1 MTGSLR
7 LSGVWLAPAAQT
19 WLQTTQ
25 QARLLHLFART
36 CNLINQNGAL
46 LTLAQ
51 ADIGPAP
58 FSLTVAANPAP
69 IRWTDLLSSHSPV
82 SLQADQLRL
91 GPIQIDTSSAR
102 LWSPQPNWVGL
113 QNNPSWRQLYRPLW
127 QQMLAAWVPE
137 QGLMAVGQ
145 RPFTQQLDQLAQA
158 LHTADITA
166 AVRATRHLAGLG
178 LGLTPAGDDAL
189 MGALYGLWATRPA
202 EQVRPLAQAV
212 VQAAAPQTT
221 SLSAAWLQAAARG
234 EAAVVWHHLVE
245 ALGGG
250 RETAVQQTSYQIL
263 RTGHSSGHD
272 ALTGFIAII

>member
-25 QARLLHLFART
+25 QARLLQLFART

-51 ADIGPAP
+51 ADIGPGP
-58 FSLTVAANPAP
+58 FSLTVGIDPAL
-69 IRWTDLLSSHSPV
+69 RGWTDLLSPHSPV
-82 SLQADQLRL
+82 SLPANQLRL
-91 GPIQIDTSSAR
+91 GSIQIDTGSAR
-102 LWSPQPNWVGL
+102 LWSPQPNWAGL
-113 QNNPSWRQLYRPLW
+113 QDNPAWRQLYRPLW

-158 LHTADITA
+158 LQTADTAA
-166 AVRATRHLAGLG
+166 AVRAAQHLAGLG

-189 MGALYGLWATRPA
+189 MGALYGLWAICPA

-221 SLSAAWLQAAARG
+221 TLSAAWLQAAARG
-234 EAAVVWHHLVE
+234 EAAVAWHHLVE
-245 ALGGG
+245 ALGAGG
-250 RETAVQQTSYQIL
+250 ETAVQQASYQIL
-263 RTGHSSGHD
+263 HTGHSSGHD
-272 ALTGFIAII
+272 ALTGFVAVI